1 MFPAASTENI
11 TIPIARSKEDISTY
25 FNDGSRKVDF
35 VLVYQD
41 QSGVG
46 SKLDSGGNQSQ
57 ETDDG
62 AENRKSKSGVAAAAN
77 AFK

>member
-11 TIPIARSKEDISTY
+11 TIPIVRSKEDPSTY

-46 SKLDSGGNQSQ
+46 SKPDSGGNQSQ
-57 ETDDG
+57 EG
-62 AENRKSKSGVAAAAN
+62 ENGGERRKSSVAAAAL